1 MAYLNKD
8 GSTTYAL
15 PDLDLFVNDEPDMS
29 TEVSFEVVLL
39 NEENEAVGVEPFD
52 SYPKPD
58 SIKWC
63 LLKHKAAKASVR
75 KIYYLTL

>member
-15 PDLDLFVNDEPDMS
+15 PDLDLFVKDEPDMS

-39 NEENEAVGVEPFD
+39 NEENEAVGVEPFG
-52 SYPKPD
+52 SYPKSD

-63 LLKHKAAKASVR
+63 LLKHKAVKASVR
-75 KIYYLTL
+75 KIYCLTL